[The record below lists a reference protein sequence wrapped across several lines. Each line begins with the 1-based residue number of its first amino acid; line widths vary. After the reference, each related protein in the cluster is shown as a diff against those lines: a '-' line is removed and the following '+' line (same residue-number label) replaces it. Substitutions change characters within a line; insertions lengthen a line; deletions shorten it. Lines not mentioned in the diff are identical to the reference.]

1 MKGKD
6 EIMNEISNRL
16 PYNYPDKLYYV
27 CLELDLGILELQKT
41 EDERDD
47 CCIYKYE
54 DELFDVDFDNII
66 EYVEEDGEACDEYL
80 QDFSLTYEGAKKIA
94 VISLNQQLVG
104 LEKDI
109 AAVKN
114 RIISL
119 S

>member
-54 DELFDVDFDNII
+54 DELFDVGFDNII
-66 EYVEEDGEACDEYL
+66 EYVKEEAEEDRGVAGGTFCSWSECFRDDPY
-80 QDFSLTYEGAKKIA
+80 SMR
-94 VISLNQQLVG
+94 VIF
-104 LEKDI
+104 
-109 AAVKN
+109 
-114 RIISL
+114 
-119 S
+119 